1 MKSINFFI
9 LSCVKLQKTAT
20 TVNNLLSQ
28 KNERPLVLNHSIFQF
43 YAWVLLMKKIK
54 NLKHLLGEKLIVLSL
69 ELLNDV
75 FVIEQFLDGA
85 VGLAELFLD

>member
-1 MKSINFFI
+1 
-9 LSCVKLQKTAT
+9 
-20 TVNNLLSQ
+20 
-28 KNERPLVLNHSIFQF
+28 
-43 YAWVLLMKKIK
+43 MKKIK

>member
-1 MKSINFFI
+1 
-9 LSCVKLQKTAT
+9 
-20 TVNNLLSQ
+20 
-28 KNERPLVLNHSIFQF
+28 
-43 YAWVLLMKKIK
+43 MKKIK

-85 VGLAELFLD
+85 VGLAELFLDWGAAMLAIGLPEVAVKEAAQRYKKQGQNAQVVR